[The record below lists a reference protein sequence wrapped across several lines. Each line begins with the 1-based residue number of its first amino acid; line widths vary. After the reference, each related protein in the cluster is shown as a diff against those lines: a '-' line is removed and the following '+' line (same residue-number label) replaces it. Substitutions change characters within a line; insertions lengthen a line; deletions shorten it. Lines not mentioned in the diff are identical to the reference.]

1 MNTTSLSIRK
11 IKATD
16 NPTIAHIIREVLTEF
31 KANKPGTVFT
41 DPTTD
46 HLYEL
51 FQVTNSGYYIAE
63 FDGKIVGG
71 CGVFPTEGLPKGC
84 VELVKLYVHESA
96 RGMGVGKKLMEKS
109 FDLAQSFGFNEIYLE
124 TLPEL
129 HIAVGL
135 YEHVGFQY
143 LEQPYGNSG
152 HFACDLWMNKWL
164 SNSPQNQQ

>member
-1 MNTTSLSIRK
+1 MNQLSLSIRT
-11 IKATD
+11 IEATD
-16 NPTIAHIIREVLTEF
+16 NPRIAQIIRDVLTEF

-46 HLYEL
+46 QLFEL
-51 FQVTNSGYYIAE
+51 FQTPKSGYFIAE
-63 FDGKIVGG
+63 IDGEIVGG

-84 VELVKLYVHESA
+84 VELVKLYVHQSA
-96 RGMGVGKKLMEKS
+96 RGAGVGKKLMQKS
-109 FDLAQSFGFNEIYLE
+109 FELARSLGFTEIYLE

-143 LEQPYGNSG
+143 LDQPYGNSG
-152 HFACDLWMNKWL
+152 HFACDLWMNKML
-164 SNSPQNQQ
+164 